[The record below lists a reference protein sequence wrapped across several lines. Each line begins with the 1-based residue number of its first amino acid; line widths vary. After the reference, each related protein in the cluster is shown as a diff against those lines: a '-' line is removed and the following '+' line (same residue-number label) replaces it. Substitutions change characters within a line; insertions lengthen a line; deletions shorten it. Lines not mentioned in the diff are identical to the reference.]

1 MSDRIYLSLGSNMGD
16 RLEYLNKA
24 MDMIEALPDTHII
37 EKSSVYETDPVGE
50 VEQEDFLNMVISIST
65 MMEPVE
71 FLDKIHEIE
80 RELKRERKIHWGP
93 RTIDIDII
101 LWGDTKID
109 TDILTIPH
117 KEMGN
122 REFVIVPLM
131 EIYDARDIDF
141 DKILEKL
148 DLSKVREY
156 NG

>member
-101 LWGDTKID
+101 LWGDTKVD